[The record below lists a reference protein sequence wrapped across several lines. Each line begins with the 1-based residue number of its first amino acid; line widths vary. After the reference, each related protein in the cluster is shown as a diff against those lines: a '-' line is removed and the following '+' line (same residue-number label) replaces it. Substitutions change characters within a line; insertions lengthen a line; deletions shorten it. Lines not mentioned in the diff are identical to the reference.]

1 MTEPDP
7 RRRRR
12 SSAEL
17 RALLLD
23 VARDLFD
30 RHGFQATTTAEIS
43 RKAGVSERVLFNQF
57 ASKSALF
64 NAAVIA
70 PFVDLVSAY
79 VDEWVEEGGDD
90 TPERRLDRFVG
101 GLYDLARQHR
111 TALLTAL
118 VEHQNGEANELL
130 DQLARALR
138 RMQTIT
144 PEEAYR
150 DQYRGLDMPALSADT
165 VGMIFGVALLDDL
178 IFPARTRRPS
188 RKRLTDEMRTLLLDG
203 MRHRGPTSAT

>member
-1 MTEPDP
+1 MTDPAP

-12 SSAEL
+12 TSEDL
-17 RALLLD
+17 RRTLLD

-30 RHGFQATTTAEIS
+30 RQGFQATTTAEIS
-43 RKAGVSERVLFNQF
+43 RKAGVSERVLFNNF
-57 ASKSALF
+57 GSKGALF

-70 PFVDLVSAY
+70 PFVHLLTVY
-79 VDEWVEEGGDD
+79 VDEWVQDTGGS
-90 TPERRLDRFVG
+90 TPEERLDRLVN
-101 GLYDLARQHR
+101 GLFELARQHR

-118 VEHQNGEANELL
+118 TEHQNDPADSGLL
-130 DQLARALR
+130 DQLARALQ

-144 PEEAYR
+144 PSDAYR
-150 DQYRGLDMPALSADT
+150 DQYQGLDMPALTANT

-188 RKRLTDEMRTLLLDG
+188 RQRLTDEMRKILLDG
-203 MRHRGPTSAT
+203 MRHRAD

>member
-1 MTEPDP
+1 VTEPAP

-12 SSAEL
+12 SSGQL
-17 RALLLD
+17 RTLLLD

-30 RHGFQATTTAEIS
+30 RYGFQATTTAEIC

-70 PFVDLVSAY
+70 PFVELVTAY
-79 VDEWVEEGGDD
+79 VDEWVEDSGDN
-90 TPERRLDRFVG
+90 TPDQRLDRFVS

-118 VEHQNGEANELL
+118 VEHQNGETNELL
-130 DQLARALR
+130 DQLARALQ
-138 RMQTIT
+138 RMRTIT
-144 PEEAYR
+144 PDEAYR
-150 DQYRGLDMPALSADT
+150 DQYQGLDMPALTADT

-203 MRHRGPTSAT
+203 MRHRTSR